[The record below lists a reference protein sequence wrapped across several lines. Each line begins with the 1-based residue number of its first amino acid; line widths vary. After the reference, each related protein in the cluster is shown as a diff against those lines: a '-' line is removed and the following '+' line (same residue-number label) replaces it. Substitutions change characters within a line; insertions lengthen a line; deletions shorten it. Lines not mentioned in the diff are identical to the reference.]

1 MIVFNLMKHQQK
13 ALTESFTKEDL
24 FLAFEMGTGKTCTV
38 LQILRHKFSKNE
50 GMMRTLIFAPIVV
63 LKNWA
68 NEIDKFTNIKSS
80 HVHILMGPASKRMSI
95 LEKVGED
102 SGIIIVNYDILSN
115 KRIFTWLFEWA
126 PEILVCDESHY
137 VKNFRSKRAIAVS
150 RIADNAK
157 HTFMLTGTPILNTAA
172 DLFMQFRIL
181 DGNKGGGTF
190 GKHFYSFRHTYFQD
204 ENQQRAGTQG
214 YFPKFTEREAART
227 TLKEKIS
234 LKMLKVT
241 KEECL
246 DLPSLVVQTMRVELS
261 AEQQA
266 PYNQMK
272 RDFIAFV
279 NGELNAGV
287 PQAIVAKIAITKLLR
302 LQQIVSGF
310 AKTESG
316 ESVQLKDVPRRTVL
330 KELLETITVDHKV
343 IVWSVFKQNY
353 IMIEDVCEKLGIQYT
368 SITGQTKDK
377 AAAAHEFNTDPNVK
391 VLIGNPSAGGVGINL
406 VAASYMIYYSRDF
419 KLSSDLQSEAR
430 SHRKGSEIHKKITRI
445 NLEAPGTID
454 ELISEAL
461 KNKQNISKEVIGW
474 KERL

>member
-1 MIVFNLMKHQQK
+1 
-13 ALTESFTKEDL
+13 
-24 FLAFEMGTGKTCTV
+24 
-38 LQILRHKFSKNE
+38 
-50 GMMRTLIFAPIVV
+50 
-63 LKNWA
+63 
-68 NEIDKFTNIKSS
+68 
-80 HVHILMGPASKRMSI
+80 
-95 LEKVGED
+95 
-102 SGIIIVNYDILSN
+102 
-115 KRIFTWLFEWA
+115 
-126 PEILVCDESHY
+126 
-137 VKNFRSKRAIAVS
+137 
-150 RIADNAK
+150 
-157 HTFMLTGTPILNTAA
+157 
-172 DLFMQFRIL
+172 
-181 DGNKGGGTF
+181 
-190 GKHFYSFRHTYFQD
+190 
-204 ENQQRAGTQG
+204 
-214 YFPKFTEREAART
+214 
-227 TLKEKIS
+227 
-234 LKMLKVT
+234 
-241 KEECL
+241 
-246 DLPSLVVQTMRVELS
+246 MRVELS